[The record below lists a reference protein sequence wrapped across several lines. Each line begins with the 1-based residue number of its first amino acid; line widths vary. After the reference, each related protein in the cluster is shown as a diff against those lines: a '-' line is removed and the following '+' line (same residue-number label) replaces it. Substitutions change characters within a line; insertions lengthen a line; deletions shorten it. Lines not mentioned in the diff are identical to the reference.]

1 MCIFP
6 STSWQR
12 GWVHFRMLMKGLPD
26 GESQPGRRVWGE
38 EGQDLGHPGLCD
50 LGQARAPLPAAVA
63 SPVEG

>member
-1 MCIFP
+1 
-6 STSWQR
+6 
-12 GWVHFRMLMKGLPD
+12 MLMKVLPD